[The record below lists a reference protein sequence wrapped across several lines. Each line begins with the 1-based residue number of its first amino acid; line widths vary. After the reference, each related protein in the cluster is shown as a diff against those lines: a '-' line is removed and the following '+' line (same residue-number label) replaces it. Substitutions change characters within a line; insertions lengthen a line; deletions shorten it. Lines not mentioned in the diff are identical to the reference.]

1 MNSGQEIVQK
11 YRIIYPSSEGFE
23 DMELSH
29 LNSLTYPSTY
39 LMDRT
44 YINILITVSKFRIDV
59 LIKLFNLCKYVVINF
74 FSLFSNYLPTENN
87 LWNFFE
93 CKLIKRNIINRD
105 LRVRKKTINK
115 LSNLVAKKGFIFLF
129 FFIIIF

>member
-1 MNSGQEIVQK
+1 
-11 YRIIYPSSEGFE
+11 
-23 DMELSH
+23 MELSH

-115 LSNLVAKKGFIFLF
+115 LSNLVAKNGFIFLF
-129 FFIIIF
+129 FL